1 MAKLLVALLLLVAAV
16 GPACAVAPSSR
27 ADTSVAL
34 ERYRQEFAKVK
45 GTAAAPSTTDRNYI
59 LFADVMRRV
68 LAEHVKPAAPQTLV
82 DKAVAGLQ
90 KKKKEE
96 PAATDRV
103 LTEAALDS
111 MLSSLDPYSSFLDS
125 EHFRYMREQTQGEF
139 GGLGIEVTMDDDSG
153 LIRVV
158 SPIDGSPAAR
168 AGLRTGDLIAK
179 IDDAQVKGMNLRDA
193 VARMRGP
200 VGTSVALTMRRNG
213 GGTVAANAGNGGGN
227 AGGNGGSN
235 GGSGDAAPFRVSLT
249 RAVVKIQPVRYR
261 LEGDV
266 AYIRIAAF
274 NQQTSHALDDAV
286 DDLRRQANGHLA
298 GAVLD
303 LRNNPGGLLDQAVN
317 VADRFLE
324 AVDIVSVRGRDPDEN
339 RRYTGTPGDL
349 MAGLPIVLLINSG
362 SASASEI
369 VAGALQDHSR
379 ALLFGTRSYG
389 KGSVQTISSLT
400 GDIGIRLTTARYF
413 RPSGGLVDCFGVTP
427 NLEIKPANDNSEETH
442 PDPATCDPNAT
453 PPSPPRAWKMEE
465 LCPDVAAVPP
475 KPDSDRP
482 LECAV
487 AAIRTRL
494 MGTLAGRP

>member
-1 MAKLLVALLLLVAAV
+1 MDVKVPAGPACEEGRRMAKLLMALLLLMVAM
-16 GPACAVAPSSR
+16 GPACAVAPTSR
-27 ADTSVAL
+27 AETSAAL

-45 GTAAAPSTTDRNYI
+45 GTATVPSTSDRNYI

-68 LAEHVKPAAPQTLV
+68 LAEHVKPATPQVLV
-82 DKAVAGLQ
+82 EKAVSGLQ

-96 PAATDRV
+96 PASNDRA
-103 LTEAALDS
+103 LTEAALDA

-168 AGLRTGDLIAK
+168 AGLRTGDLITK
-179 IDDAQVKGMNLRDA
+179 IDELQVKGLNLRDA

-200 VGTSVALTMRRNG
+200 VGTSVALTMRR
-213 GGTVAANAGNGGGN
+213 TA
-227 AGGNGGSN
+227 SD
-235 GGSGDAAPFRVSLT
+235 SPFRVSLT

-274 NQQTSHALDDAV
+274 NQQTAHSLDEAV
-286 DDLRRQANGHLA
+286 EDMRRQANGKLA
-298 GAVLD
+298 GAVID

-349 MAGLPIVLLINSG
+349 LAGLPLVVLVNSG

-413 RPSGGLVDCFGVTP
+413 RPSGALVDCFGISP
-427 NLEIKPANDNSEETH
+427 NMEIKPTNGNTEETH
-442 PDPATCDPNAT
+442 PDPATCDPNA
-453 PPSPPRAWKMEE
+453 PPPPPARAWKMEE
-465 LCPDVAAVPP
+465 LCPDVAATEP
-475 KPDSDRP
+475 KPDADRP
-482 LECAV
+482 MECAV

-494 MGTLAGRP
+494 MGTLIGRP

>member
-1 MAKLLVALLLLVAAV
+1 MAKLLAALLLLMVAM
-16 GPACAVAPSSR
+16 GPACAVAPASR
-27 ADTSVAL
+27 ADVSIAL
-34 ERYRQEFAKVK
+34 DHYRQDFAKVK
-45 GTAAAPSTTDRNYI
+45 GTATLPSQTDRNYL
-59 LFADVMRRV
+59 LFSDVLRRV
-68 LAEHVKPAAPQTLV
+68 LAEHVKPGTPQLLV
-82 DKAVAGLQ
+82 EKANAGLL
-90 KKKKEE
+90 KKKNEE
-96 PAATDRV
+96 PGATDRA
-103 LTEAALDS
+103 LTEAALDA
-111 MLSSLDPYSSFLDS
+111 MLTSLDPYSAFLDS

-139 GGLGIEVTMDDDSG
+139 GGLGIEVTMDEDSG

-168 AGLRTGDLIAK
+168 AGLRTGDLIAR
-179 IDDAQVKGMNLRDA
+179 IDEAQVKGMNLRDA

-213 GGTVAANAGNGGGN
+213 SSNGNGAANGGP
-227 AGGNGGSN
+227 
-235 GGSGDAAPFRVSLT
+235 DAPFRVSLT
-249 RAVVKIQPVRYR
+249 RAIVKIQPVRYR

-274 NQQTSHALDDAV
+274 NQQTSHALDEAV
-286 DDLRRQANGHLA
+286 EDMRRQAHGRLA

-349 MAGLPIVLLINSG
+349 LAGLPIVLLINSG

-389 KGSVQTISSLT
+389 KGSVQTISSLS

-413 RPSGGLVDCFGVTP
+413 RPSGGLVDCFGVSP
-427 NLEIKPANDNSEETH
+427 NLEINPANDNSEESH
-442 PDPATCDPNAT
+442 PDPATCDPHAT
-453 PPSPPRAWKMEE
+453 PPPPPRAWRIED
-465 LCPDVAAVPP
+465 LCPDVAAAPS

-494 MGTLAGRP
+494 TGTLIGRP